1 MRELIWELA
10 IKRHNE
16 ATVLSKPL
24 LILRAILYPLDFFYW
39 KMSDRRGYQ
48 WESDTWIIGGIKYTG
63 ATLRALSE
71 AKGEVYKITAK
82 NGCVN
87 LERLDV

>member
-48 WESDTWIIGGIKYTG
+48 WESDT
-63 ATLRALSE
+63 
-71 AKGEVYKITAK
+71 
-82 NGCVN
+82 
-87 LERLDV
+87 